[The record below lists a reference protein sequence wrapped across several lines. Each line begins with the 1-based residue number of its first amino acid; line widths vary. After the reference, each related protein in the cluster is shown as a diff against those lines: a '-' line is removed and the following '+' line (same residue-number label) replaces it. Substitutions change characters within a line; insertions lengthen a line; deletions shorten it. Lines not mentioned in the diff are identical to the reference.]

1 MTRLFSSDEYD
12 PIREFL
18 DDQELAKK
26 VKEKEERFKSSL
38 LRVLSTK
45 DGRAVLAA
53 VLDMA
58 GFFRSVSQTDP
69 ITMAVSSGRRDVA
82 VQLYALLEESHPDLL
97 DKLLKERRENV

>member
-1 MTRLFSSDEYD
+1 MDRLFSSDEYD
-12 PIREFL
+12 PVRDLL

-26 VKEKEERFKSSL
+26 AKEKEDRLKSSL

-45 DGRAVLAA
+45 EGRMVLSM
-53 VLDMA
+53 VLDIT
-58 GFFRSVSQTDP
+58 GFFGSVSQTDA
-69 ITMAVSSGRRDVA
+69 ITMAVSSGRRDVG